1 MIQESQLLSIIDHTL
16 LKAEASREDI
26 IRLCQEAIHYGVATI
41 FTHGYYTPL
50 VAEQLAGSRVRVG
63 ATAGFPYGAQPPAVK
78 AFEARTSIADGA
90 QEIDIVLNIGAM
102 KSGEFDVVY
111 RDVCGVREACAD
123 RAILKVILETCLL
136 TREEKIRACE
146 ICVKAGA
153 DFVKTST
160 GLSYGGATLEDV
172 RLMREVVGDCAK
184 VKAAGG
190 IRTLAQAMAMVEA
203 GADRIGTSSMLTIAR
218 ELEAKAH
225 A

>member
-26 IRLCQEAIHYGVATI
+26 IRLCQEAIHYGAATV

-78 AFEARTSIADGA
+78 AFEARTSI
-90 QEIDIVLNIGAM
+90 NIGAM

-172 RLMREVVGDCAK
+172 CLMREVVGDRAK

>member
-1 MIQESQLLSIIDHTL
+1 MIQESQLLSIIEHTL

-26 IRLCQEAIHYGVATI
+26 IRLCQEAIHYGAATV

-50 VAEQLAGSRVRVG
+50 V
-63 ATAGFPYGAQPPAVK
+63 
-78 AFEARTSIADGA
+78 A

-172 RLMREVVGDCAK
+172 RLMREVVGDRAK